1 MTMFRNTPKPEQSE
15 KVVVSEK
22 PVEKKKA
29 KRKALFGWKFKLAL
43 WSFVLIAIVSGIVEI
58 TILVGG
64 WFDANKIVPHQVIEL
79 KISPPFTIESRM
91 VSPISGESAEPKV
104 ASPSGMRVIPQV
116 MAQEPNVIDQL
127 TDYIHL
133 AESTRGK
140 ALVGLNATC
149 KAKGMSNEYGYRAG
163 EGFCFPT
170 EEEATATVKDW
181 VHRSLQVRGVPE
193 TLCRYNTG
201 NPVDDCPYA
210 DQFFSLL
217 ESGKI

>member
-1 MTMFRNTPKPEQSE
+1 MFRNTPKPEKQQESA
-15 KVVVSEK
+15 VVPEVK
-22 PVEKKKA
+22 VEKKKT

-43 WSFVLIAIVSGIVEI
+43 WSFFLITFIAGIVNI
-58 TILVGG
+58 TIWVGG
-64 WFDANKIVPHQVIEL
+64 WFDQNKIVPHQVIQV

-116 MAQEPNVIDQL
+116 MAEEPSIIDQL

-163 EGFCFPT
+163 EGFCFSS

-217 ESGKI
+217 ENGKI